1 MGSVITCHL
10 QQKLI
15 ALQASVLD
23 IWSRDLSKVEDAQQ
37 MAAALAAVNG
47 AAAKGEWDGQHPTI
61 LASSQ
66 SLHEN
71 FRGWNGPT
79 PQV

>member
-1 MGSVITCHL
+1 M
-10 QQKLI
+10 
-15 ALQASVLD
+15 QASVLD
-23 IWSRDLSKVEDAQQ
+23 IWSKDCNKVAECQQ

-47 AAAKGEWDGQHPTI
+47 AASMGQWDGKHPSI

-71 FRGWNGPT
+71 FRGWNS
-79 PQV
+79 QAAAH